1 MVANNEFLIQ
11 VRDLKKYYYRERIF
25 SADKKPI
32 RAVDGFSFSIRKG
45 ETLGLVGE
53 SGCGKTTVGK
63 SMLKLIE
70 PTSGQILFKDQD
82 ILRLDRKAMRRLRP
96 HMQFIFQDP
105 YESLNPRMKVGE
117 IVGEGME
124 VHRIAQGKEKA
135 RRVSD
140 LLEKVGLHPQ
150 DALRYPHEFSG
161 GQRQRIGIA
170 RAISLNPELI
180 VADEP
185 VSALDVSIQAQ
196 ILNLLMDLRD
206 QLGLTYLFIS
216 HDLRIVKH
224 ISDRIAVMYMGK
236 MVEMANGEDLFR
248 RPLHPY
254 TQVLLA
260 AIPKLTLRLRPSPA
274 LQNGDKG
281 ALRVNPE
288 QALAFGPERA
298 EGLTPHK
305 REEALVKEE
314 HRPVLP
320 EVGCIFQSRCP
331 HPREK
336 CQIEEPLLLDEG
348 DHHFVACHFIS

>member
-1 MVANNEFLIQ
+1 MTQNDLLIQ

-25 SADKKPI
+25 SSDKKPI
-32 RAVDGFSFSIRKG
+32 RAVDGISFSIRKG

-63 SMLKLIE
+63 SILRLIE
-70 PTSGQILFKDQD
+70 PTAGQTLFKDQD

-96 HMQFIFQDP
+96 LMQFIFQDP

-124 VHRIAQGKEKA
+124 VHRIAHGKEKT

-150 DALRYPHEFSG
+150 DALRYSHEFSG

-254 TQVLLA
+254 TQMLLT
-260 AIPKLTLRLRPSPA
+260 AIPKLT
-274 LQNGDKG
+274 
-281 ALRVNPE
+281 
-288 QALAFGPERA
+288 
-298 EGLTPHK
+298 PHK
-305 REEALVKEE
+305 GEEVLLKEE
-314 HRPVLP
+314 HHPVLL
-320 EVGCIFQSRCP
+320 EGGCVFQSRCP
-331 HPREK
+331 HPRER

-348 DHHFVACHFIS
+348 DYHFVACHFIS

>member
-1 MVANNEFLIQ
+1 MSDNEFLIQ
-11 VRDLKKYYYRERIF
+11 VRDLRKYYYKERLF
-25 SADKKPI
+25 SSDKKPI
-32 RAVDGFSFSIRKG
+32 RAVDGISFSIRKG

-63 SMLKLIE
+63 TILRLIE

-82 ILRLDRKAMRRLRP
+82 ILGLDRKAIRRLRP
-96 HMQFIFQDP
+96 QMQFIFQDP

-124 VHRIAQGKEKA
+124 VHRIAQGREKD

-150 DALRYPHEFSG
+150 DVSRYPHEFSG

-236 MVEMANGEDLFR
+236 IVEMAKGDDLFR
-248 RPLHPY
+248 LPLHSY
-254 TQVLLA
+254 TQILLT
-260 AIPKLTLRLRPSPA
+260 AIPKLTP
-274 LQNGDKG
+274 QKKG
-281 ALRVNPE
+281 
-288 QALAFGPERA
+288 
-298 EGLTPHK
+298 
-305 REEALVKEE
+305 EALVKEE
-314 HRPVLP
+314 YRLIPS
-320 EVGCIFQSRCP
+320 EGGCVFQSRCP
-331 HPREK
+331 HPKER
-336 CQIEEPLLLDEG
+336 CQMEEPQLLDKG
-348 DHHFVACHFIS
+348 DGHYVACHFVP

>member
-1 MVANNEFLIQ
+1 MSTNQNHILLQ
-11 VRDLKKYYYRERIF
+11 VRDLRKYFYREKFF
-25 SADKKPI
+25 SSDKKPI
-32 RAVDGFSFSIRKG
+32 RAVDGISLSIHKG

-53 SGCGKTTVGK
+53 SGCGKTTAGK
-63 SMLKLIE
+63 SILRLIE
-70 PTSGQILFKDQD
+70 PTSGQIFFKGQD
-82 ILRLDRKAMRRLRP
+82 ILRLDRERIRKLRP

-105 YESLNPRMKVGE
+105 YESLNPRMRVGE
-117 IVGEGME
+117 IVGEGLE
-124 VHRIAQGKEKA
+124 VHRVAQGKEKA
-135 RRVSD
+135 RRVSE
-140 LLEKVGLHPQ
+140 LLERVGLHSQ

-170 RAISLNPELI
+170 RAISLNPDLI

-248 RPLHPY
+248 RSLHPY

-260 AIPKLTLRLRPSPA
+260 AIPKLTP
-274 LQNGDKG
+274 Q
-281 ALRVNPE
+281 
-288 QALAFGPERA
+288 
-298 EGLTPHK
+298 K

-314 HRPVLP
+314 HRPILS
-320 EVGCIFQSRCP
+320 EGGCIFQSRCP
-331 HPREK
+331 HPRER
-336 CQIEEPLLLDEG
+336 CQMEEPLLLDEG
-348 DHHFVACHFIS
+348 DDHFVACHFLS

>member
-1 MVANNEFLIQ
+1 MMMAQNNLLIQ
-11 VRDLKKYYYRERIF
+11 VQDLKKYFYKEGLF
-25 SADKKPI
+25 SVEKKSI
-32 RAVDGFSFSIRKG
+32 RAVDGISFSIRKG
-45 ETLGLVGE
+45 ETLGMVGE
-53 SGCGKTTVGK
+53 SGCGKTTAGK
-63 SMLKLIE
+63 SILRLIE
-70 PTSGQILFKDQD
+70 PTSGQIFFKEQN
-82 ILRLDRKAMRRLRP
+82 ILGLDREAMRRLRP

-117 IVGEGME
+117 IVGEGLQI
-124 VHRIAQGKEKA
+124 HGLASGKEKIK
-135 RRVSD
+135 RVSE

-150 DALRYPHEFSG
+150 DALRYAHEFSG

-236 MVEMANGEDLFR
+236 IVEIANGEDLFK

-254 TQVLLA
+254 TQLLLK
-260 AIPKLTLRLRPSPA
+260 AIPKLEPA
-274 LQNGDKG
+274 K
-281 ALRVNPE
+281 
-288 QALAFGPERA
+288 
-298 EGLTPHK
+298 K
-305 REEALVKEE
+305 REEEFLKEE
-314 HRPVLP
+314 IRPLP
-320 EVGCIFQSRCP
+320 LERGCLFQPRCP
-331 HPREK
+331 HFGER
-336 CQIEEPLLLDEG
+336 CQTEEPVLLDEG
-348 DHHFVACHFIS
+348 KDHLVACHFIR

>member
-1 MVANNEFLIQ
+1 MNKNNSLIQ
-11 VRDLKKYYYRERIF
+11 VQDLKKYFYKEGLF
-25 SADKKPI
+25 SVEKKSI
-32 RAVDGFSFSIRKG
+32 RAVDGISFSIRKG

-53 SGCGKTTVGK
+53 SGCGKTTAGK
-63 SMLKLIE
+63 SILRLIE
-70 PTSGQILFKDQD
+70 PTSGQIFFKEQN
-82 ILRLDRKAMRRLRP
+82 ILGLDREAMRRLRP

-117 IVGEGME
+117 IVGEGLQI
-124 VHRIAQGKEKA
+124 HGLASGKEKIK
-135 RRVSD
+135 RVSE

-150 DALRYPHEFSG
+150 DALRYAHEFSG

-236 MVEMANGEDLFR
+236 IVEIANGEDLFK

-254 TQVLLA
+254 TQLLLK
-260 AIPKLTLRLRPSPA
+260 AIPKLEPA
-274 LQNGDKG
+274 K
-281 ALRVNPE
+281 
-288 QALAFGPERA
+288 
-298 EGLTPHK
+298 K
-305 REEALVKEE
+305 REEELLKEE
-314 HRPVLP
+314 IRPLP
-320 EVGCIFQSRCP
+320 LESGCLFQPRCP
-331 HPREK
+331 HFGER
-336 CQIEEPLLLDEG
+336 CQTEEPVLLDEG
-348 DHHFVACHFIS
+348 EDHFVACHFISEHEGRPIKI

>member
-1 MVANNEFLIQ
+1 MPQNNFLIQ
-11 VRDLKKYYYRERIF
+11 VRDLKKYYYKERLF
-25 SADKKPI
+25 SSDKEPI
-32 RAVDGFSFSIRKG
+32 RAVDGISFSIRKG

-63 SMLKLIE
+63 SILRLIE

-82 ILRLDRKAMRRLRP
+82 FLRLDRKAIRALRP
-96 HMQFIFQDP
+96 YMQFIFQDP

-124 VHRIAQGKEKA
+124 VHRIAWGKEKD

-170 RAISLNPELI
+170 RAISVNPELI

-260 AIPKLTLRLRPSPA
+260 AIPKLTL
-274 LQNGDKG
+274 Q
-281 ALRVNPE
+281 
-288 QALAFGPERA
+288 
-298 EGLTPHK
+298 K
-305 REEALVKEE
+305 RGEAPVKEE
-314 HRPVLP
+314 HRPIPP
-320 EVGCIFQSRCP
+320 EGGCVFQSRCP
-331 HPREK
+331 HPRERCK
-336 CQIEEPLLLDEG
+336 VEEPQLFDEG
-348 DHHFVACHFIS
+348 DEHFVACHFVS

>member
-1 MVANNEFLIQ
+1 MSQNDYLLQ
-11 VRDLKKYYYRERIF
+11 VRDLKKYFYRERLF
-25 SADKKPI
+25 SSDKKPI
-32 RAVDGFSFSIRKG
+32 RAVDGISFSIHKG

-63 SMLKLIE
+63 SILRLIE
-70 PTSGQILFKDQD
+70 PTSGQIFFKGQD
-82 ILRLDRKAMRRLRP
+82 ILQLNQKSMRRLRP

-117 IVGEGME
+117 IVGEGLE
-124 VHRIAQGKEKA
+124 VHKMARGMEKFDRIA
-135 RRVSD
+135 D
-140 LLEKVGLHPQ
+140 ILTKVGLHPQ

-170 RAISLNPELI
+170 RAISLNPDLI

-236 MVEMANGEDLFR
+236 MVEMADGEDLFDR
-248 RPLHPY
+248 SLHPY
-254 TQVLLA
+254 TRLLLK
-260 AIPKLTLRLRPSPA
+260 AIPTLDPS
-274 LQNGDKG
+274 K
-281 ALRVNPE
+281 R
-288 QALAFGPERA
+288 
-298 EGLTPHK
+298 
-305 REEALVKEE
+305 REEVPLGEE
-314 HRPVLP
+314 PRPTSS
-320 EVGCIFQSRCP
+320 EKGCLFQPRCP
-331 HPREK
+331 HSKEK
-336 CQIEEPLLLDEG
+336 CKTQEPLLLDEG
-348 DHHFVACHFIS
+348 KDHLVACHFVS